1 MAGDA
6 FQKLGDSMNRAITK
20 ISVKTSSSLEKVKI
34 KTHIDTLSKDV
45 QKLFAEIGENAYSLW
60 LNGDVS
66 NEALVAKFEAI
77 RQKQSEIE
85 NLTAELNSIDER
97 DNQILGTKTE
107 SEYRPDV
114 VNPAKAS
121 CPNCGAECEPTAKFC
136 RKCGFKLQ

>member
-77 RQKQSEIE
+77 KQKQSEIE

-97 DNQILGTKTE
+97 DNQILGTKSA

-114 VNPAKAS
+114 ASGKLS
-121 CPNCGAECEPTAKFC
+121 CPGCGAECEPAAKFC